1 MNIDG
6 ELFSQMLDKIISNAV
21 NFSHPDKPIL
31 INLIHNLDHATIEI
45 INYGSPLPQ
54 NMTDELF
61 NSMVSIPGN
70 RTDAGPHLGLG
81 LFIARLI
88 AEFHGGVISAS
99 NLQDQ
104 KGVCFSIKI

>member
-1 MNIDG
+1 MKLCCINIIF
-6 ELFSQMLDKIISNAV
+6 LNRRCI
-21 NFSHPDKPIL
+21 
-31 INLIHNLDHATIEI
+31 IEI
-45 INYGSPLPQ
+45 INYGSSLPQ

-99 NLQDQ
+99 NLEDQ